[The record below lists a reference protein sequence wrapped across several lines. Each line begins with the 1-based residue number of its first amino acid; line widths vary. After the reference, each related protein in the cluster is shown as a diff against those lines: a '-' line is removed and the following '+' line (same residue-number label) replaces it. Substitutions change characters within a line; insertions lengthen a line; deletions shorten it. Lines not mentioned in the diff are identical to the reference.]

1 MHVMMETLPVE
12 LIGKIVGELFL
23 EDVIKISELSRRMRL
38 VVSDPILNVW
48 RLPILRNL
56 RADEYEESLKNLS
69 VYTSVPRH
77 NWIDILSRARA
88 PYVLFEMTVPNLKE
102 AEWEDTF
109 QRRFLPSWKKW
120 RKDSTWRAAFFRVLH
135 QTWHRSCTSC
145 TTNEAWTKYIV
156 LNRNGS
162 ANQLEASSRNFN
174 VVHIHDDLRLQQ
186 NMLHL
191 EMRAR
196 FVVQFADV
204 RVLALGTLKR
214 PSPLTVNSNA
224 NALLHPP
231 GIFSESNGF
240 FETSTRSLPEY
251 SHLNYPLPAQTHIN
265 YPFYTPG
272 GADKR
277 WIISEDA
284 EDSEAGLEWV
294 GGLMVVTQILGQGI
308 DEPLSENQPPLQDR
322 DLIAGPGRQ
331 QYVSFTFDDLSAIA
345 PWLEDKITKRIDGPG
360 LGL

>member
-1 MHVMMETLPVE
+1 MIESLPVE
-12 LIGKIVGELFL
+12 LIGKIVGELTL
-23 EDVIKISELSRRMRL
+23 NDVIRISQLSRRMRL
-38 VVSDPILNVW
+38 VASDPILNVW

-56 RADEYEESLKNLS
+56 RSDQYEDSLKNLS
-69 VYTSVPRH
+69 VYMSVPRH

-88 PYVLFEMTVPNLKE
+88 SYILFEMTLPNLKE

-120 RKDSTWRAAFFRVLH
+120 RKDNTWRAAFLRVLH

-174 VVHIHDDLRLQQ
+174 VAHILDDMRLQQ

-191 EMRAR
+191 EMRVR
-196 FVVQFADV
+196 LVVQFADV
-204 RVLALGTLKR
+204 RVLALGTLNR

-231 GIFSESNGF
+231 GILSESNGPF
-240 FETSTRSLPEY
+240 GTLSEY

-277 WIISEDA
+277 WAA
-284 EDSEAGLEWV
+284 EDSEAGLGWV
-294 GGLMVVTQILGQGI
+294 GGLMMVTQILGQGV
-308 DEPLSENQPPLQDR
+308 DETLPQNQPTLQDR
-322 DLIAGPGRQ
+322 DLISGPGRQ
-331 QYVSFTFDDLSAIA
+331 QYVSFTWDDLMKIA
-345 PWLEDKITKRIDGPG
+345 PWLEITKQIDGPG